1 MFGVETSTS
10 VGILRINYLH
20 ANYLKLEYQIHSLG
34 DNSYHVSSEL
44 SQSRSMLLQQ
54 SFAKSDSALRVY
66 SSEMQTGNELLIFC
80 IEIVCKRINNTKQID
95 KNMVNPLENGNITLQ
110 VIFISTNIQNFNL
123 LIQINVIYATA
134 NMIK

>member
-34 DNSYHVSSEL
+34 DNSYHVNSEL

-54 SFAKSDSALRVY
+54 RFAKSDSALRVY

-80 IEIVCKRINNTKQID
+80 IKIGVSMYNKLDQISS
-95 KNMVNPLENGNITLQ
+95 KN
-110 VIFISTNIQNFNL
+110 
-123 LIQINVIYATA
+123 QIE
-134 NMIK
+134 